1 MPRRAEPTGDHR
13 VVAWLTRACRYVYT
27 HSMNLGRLT
36 GEFPK
41 PGTNHPV
48 CVYTDGMKASD
59 RAYEALRGDIV
70 EWRLS
75 PGAPLPEVELGERLG
90 LSRTPVREAIA
101 RLVADG
107 LATQSAGR
115 LVVSPVSPD
124 AVDRLFDARQVLE
137 VATARLAAAS
147 PQRAVAGFTALAEAF
162 EEAAS
167 AGSPSVVRFYD
178 LAGELD
184 ERLDEAAANPYLAQA
199 LRGLR
204 LHLARVRRV
213 SRDHPER
220 LVASAGE
227 HASIARAVALGD
239 TELAAAATV
248 MHLHHSLAH
257 IKSHAPGATDVSDAS
272 GQHTFAATAA
282 R

>member
-1 MPRRAEPTGDHR
+1 
-13 VVAWLTRACRYVYT
+13 
-27 HSMNLGRLT
+27 
-36 GEFPK
+36 
-41 PGTNHPV
+41 
-48 CVYTDGMKASD
+48 MKASD

-107 LATQSAGR
+107 LAIQSSGR

-147 PQRAVAGFTALAEAF
+147 PRRAVAGFSRLADAF
-162 EEAAS
+162 DEAA
-167 AGSPSVVRFYD
+167 ADGSPAAVRFYD

-184 ERLDEAAANPYLAQA
+184 RQLDQAAANPYLAQA

-239 TELAAAATV
+239 AELAAAATV
-248 MHLHHSLAH
+248 MHLHHSLAN
-257 IKSHAPGATDVSDAS
+257 IKSHASGGSAASEPTD
-272 GQHTFAATAA
+272 QHTFAATAA